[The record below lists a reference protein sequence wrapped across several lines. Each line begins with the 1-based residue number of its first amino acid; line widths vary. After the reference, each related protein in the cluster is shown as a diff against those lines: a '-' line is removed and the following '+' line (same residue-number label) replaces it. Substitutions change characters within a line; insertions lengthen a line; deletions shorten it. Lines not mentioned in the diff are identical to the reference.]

1 MPRTVRNIDIAGHRT
16 SFRLEQPFWEAMMR
30 CAKARGV
37 TINELATEVVGQH
50 RGEGATMASAIR
62 VFLIQY
68 FQRLADQRGMVR

>member
-1 MPRTVRNIDIAGHRT
+1 
-16 SFRLEQPFWEAMMR
+16 MR

-50 RGEGATMASAIR
+50 RGEGATMASAIW